1 MLKAKFTHIY
11 YLAVQNRIC
20 MLRKCIFT
28 LAVLAS
34 TSIVF
39 TGCSRNGTSSKNSS
53 SATGWKIGE
62 EGGFDYKGKDYKDQ
76 IQGPNLILIHGGTFT
91 KGRVQDDVMKD
102 WNNAP
107 ARMQVRS
114 FYMDETEVT
123 NKMYIEYLDWL
134 QRVFTDKNGYNPIYN
149 SALPDTLVWRNQLG
163 YYDDMVNNYL
173 RHPAFRTHPVVGVSW
188 QQANNFAKWRTNR
201 VNELILEQKGW
212 IAKGARISDD
222 IKGVTNFDTETYL
235 KRPDKVYNGEYSKK
249 NVSDVEDDTE
259 DQIQSFVG
267 NKAIIRERGE
277 GDVDSIRVTN
287 ASVEYGI
294 VLPEYRLPTEAEWE
308 YAALG
313 LAGIREYNSY
323 QGKKKYPWSG
333 DTSRVTQSRNA
344 GDQLANFKQG
354 RGDYSGVA
362 GWSNDDAE
370 ITADVYQYPPND
382 FGLYGM
388 AGNVSE
394 WVADVFRPLTNNEVS
409 DMNYFR
415 GNIFQTYLNEDG
427 STDNPKASIND
438 SVSFYEDNPNDRK
451 TYNQLPGSMKKRT
464 IDPENYGDDGN
475 LIKTNGLAADN
486 LAYADGD
493 ELYVRDNSKSSDGEL
508 NNPMYADAFME
519 LRADQQN
526 RLTLVSNSTR
536 VIKGASWK
544 DRAYWLDP
552 AQRRYMPEFLAADYI
567 GFRCA
572 MSYLGST
579 SDDRKPR
586 GLPKN

>member
-1 MLKAKFTHIY
+1 
-11 YLAVQNRIC
+11 

-28 LAVLAS
+28 LAFLS
-34 TSIVF
+34 SISIVF
-39 TGCSRNGTSSKNSS
+39 SGCSRNGSVKSGQS

-62 EGGFDYKGKDYKDQ
+62 NGGFDYKGKDYKDQ
-76 IQGPNLILIHGGTFT
+76 IQGPNLILIHGGTYT

-123 NKMYIEYLDWL
+123 NLMYIEYLDWL
-134 QRVFTDKNGYNPIYN
+134 KRVFVDQPEIYF

-188 QQANNFAKWRTNR
+188 QQASNFAKWRTNR
-201 VNELILEQKGW
+201 VNELILEEKGW
-212 IAKGARISDD
+212 IAKGARTSDD
-222 IKGVTNFDTETYL
+222 IQGINNFDTETYL
-235 KRPDKVYNGEYSKK
+235 KRPDLVYGGNYTAD
-249 NVSDVEDDTE
+249 NVRAAENDTE
-259 DQIQSFVG
+259 DQTQSFVG
-267 NKAIIRERGE
+267 RRAQITVRGE
-277 GDVDSIRVTN
+277 GTEEDDVKVTN

-294 VLPEYRLPTEAEWE
+294 VLPEYRLPTETEWE

-370 ITADVYQYPPND
+370 ITADVRQYPPND

-394 WVADVFRPLTNNEVS
+394 WVADVYRPLTNNEVS

-415 GNIFQTYLNEDG
+415 GNLFQTYITEDG
-427 STDNPKASIND
+427 KASVNND
-438 SVSFYEDNPNDRK
+438 VVNYDDGPNGR
-451 TYNQLPGSMKKRT
+451 TVYSQLPGSIQKQNIVPNDFDSEFT
-464 IDPENYGDDGN
+464 SEELLNS
-475 LIKTNGLAADN
+475 NGLVANN

-493 ELYVRDNSKSSDGEL
+493 KLFQRDDEE
-508 NNPMYADAFME
+508 MYTDAFDE
-519 LRADQQN
+519 TRKREEK
-526 RLTLVSNSTR
+526 RLTLVSNTTR

-579 SDDRKPR
+579 SSDRKPK
-586 GLPKN
+586 GIPKN

>member
-1 MLKAKFTHIY
+1 ML
-11 YLAVQNRIC
+11 
-20 MLRKCIFT
+20 
-28 LAVLAS
+28 
-34 TSIVF
+34 
-39 TGCSRNGTSSKNSS
+39 TGCSRSGSVKSGES

-62 EGGFDYKGKDYKDQ
+62 KGGFDYKGKDYKDQ
-76 IQGPNLILIHGGTFT
+76 IQGPNLILVHGGTYT

-107 ARMQVRS
+107 TRMQVRS

-123 NKMYIEYLDWL
+123 NLMYIEYLDWL
-134 QRVFTDKNGYNPIYN
+134 KRVFVDQPEIYL

-201 VNELILEQKGW
+201 VNELILEEKGW
-212 IAKGARISDD
+212 IAKGARTSDD
-222 IKGVTNFDTETYL
+222 IEGITNFDTETYL
-235 KRPDKVYNGEYSKK
+235 KRPDLVYGGNYTAE
-249 NVSDVEDDTE
+249 NVRSTENDTE
-259 DQIQSFVG
+259 DQTQSFVG
-267 NKAIIRERGE
+267 RRAQITIRGE
-277 GDVDSIRVTN
+277 GTEEDDVKVTN

-294 VLPEYRLPTEAEWE
+294 VLPEYRLPTESEWE

-354 RGDYSGVA
+354 RGDFSGVA

-394 WVADVFRPLTNNEVS
+394 WVADVYRPLTNNEVS

-415 GNIFQTYLNEDG
+415 GNLFQTYITEDG
-427 STDNPKASIND
+427 KASVNND
-438 SVSFYEDNPNDRK
+438 VVNIDDNPNGRIV
-451 TYNQLPGSMKKRT
+451 YSQLPGSIQK
-464 IDPENYGDDGN
+464 ENIVPNDFDSEFTSQDLLN
-475 LIKTNGLAADN
+475 SNGLVANN

-493 ELYVRDNSKSSDGEL
+493 KLFQRDDEE
-508 NNPMYADAFME
+508 MYTDAFDE
-519 LRADQQN
+519 TRKREEK
-526 RLTLVSNSTR
+526 RLTLVSNTTR

-579 SDDRKPR
+579 SEDRKPR
-586 GLPKN
+586 GIPKN

>member
-1 MLKAKFTHIY
+1 MYNSFKQYKLYVMRVKFTHIY
-11 YLAVQNRIC
+11 YLAVQIRIC

-28 LAVLAS
+28 LSVLAS
-34 TSIVF
+34 ISFIL
-39 TGCSRNGTSSKNSS
+39 TGCSRNGSVKSGES

-62 EGGFDYKGKDYKDQ
+62 KGGFDYKGKDYKDQ
-76 IQGPNLILIHGGTFT
+76 IQGPNLILVHGGTYT

-107 ARMQVRS
+107 TRMQVRS

-123 NKMYIEYLDWL
+123 NLMYIEYLEWL
-134 QRVFTDKNGYNPIYN
+134 KRVFVDQPEIYL

-188 QQANNFAKWRTNR
+188 QQASNFAKWRTNR
-201 VNELILEQKGW
+201 VNELILEEKGW
-212 IAKGARISDD
+212 IAKGARTSDD
-222 IKGVTNFDTETYL
+222 IQGITNFDTETYL
-235 KRPDKVYNGEYSKK
+235 KRPDLVYGGNYTAE
-249 NVSDVEDDTE
+249 NVKSAENDTE
-259 DQIQSFVG
+259 DQTQSFVG
-267 NKAIIRERGE
+267 RRAQITIRGE
-277 GDVDSIRVTN
+277 GTEEDDVKVTN

-294 VLPEYRLPTEAEWE
+294 VLPEYRLPTESEWE

-354 RGDYSGVA
+354 RGDFSGVA

-394 WVADVFRPLTNNEVS
+394 WVADVYRPLTNNEVS

-415 GNIFQTYLNEDG
+415 GNLFQTYITEDG
-427 STDNPKASIND
+427 KASVNNDVINND
-438 SVSFYEDNPNDRK
+438 DNPNGRSV
-451 TYNQLPGSMKKRT
+451 YSQLPGSIQKEDIVPNDFDSEFT
-464 IDPENYGDDGN
+464 SQELLNS
-475 LIKTNGLAADN
+475 NGLVANN

-493 ELYVRDNSKSSDGEL
+493 KLFQRDEEE
-508 NNPMYADAFME
+508 MYTDAFDE
-519 LRADQQN
+519 TRKREEK
-526 RLTLVSNSTR
+526 RLTLVSNTTR

-552 AQRRYMPEFLAADYI
+552 AQRRYMPEFLGADFI

-579 SDDRKPR
+579 SEDRKPR
-586 GLPKN
+586 GIPKN

>member
-1 MLKAKFTHIY
+1 VK
-11 YLAVQNRIC
+11 
-20 MLRKCIFT
+20 
-28 LAVLAS
+28 S
-34 TSIVF
+34 
-39 TGCSRNGTSSKNSS
+39 GES

-62 EGGFDYKGKDYKDQ
+62 NGGFDYKGKDYKDQ
-76 IQGPNLILIHGGTFT
+76 IQGPNLILIHGGTYT

-123 NKMYIEYLDWL
+123 NLMYIEYLEWL
-134 QRVFTDKNGYNPIYN
+134 KRVFEEQPEIYF

-173 RHPAFRTHPVVGVSW
+173 RHPAFRTHPVVGVNW

-201 VNELILEQKGW
+201 VNELILEEKGW
-212 IAKGARISDD
+212 IAKGARTSDD
-222 IKGVTNFDTETYL
+222 IQGVTNFDTETYL
-235 KRPDKVYNGEYSKK
+235 KRPDLVYGGNYTAE
-249 NVSDVEDDTE
+249 NVKAAENDTE
-259 DQIQSFVG
+259 DQTQSFVG
-267 NKAIIRERGE
+267 RRAQITVRGE
-277 GDVDSIRVTN
+277 GTEEDDVKVTN

-294 VLPEYRLPTEAEWE
+294 VLPEYRLPTESEWE

-370 ITADVYQYPPND
+370 ITADVRQYPPND

-394 WVADVFRPLTNNEVS
+394 WVADVYRPLTNNEVS

-415 GNIFQTYLNEDG
+415 GNLYQTYITEDG
-427 STDNPKASIND
+427 KAS
-438 SVSFYEDNPNDRK
+438 VSNEASLDPNPNGRSV
-451 TYNQLPGSMKKRT
+451 YRELPGSIKK
-464 IDPENYGDDGN
+464 ENIVPNDFDSEFTN
-475 LIKTNGLAADN
+475 EQLLNSNGLAADN

-493 ELYVRDNSKSSDGEL
+493 KLFQREKGNPDGEE
-508 NNPMYADAFME
+508 MYTNAFDE
-519 LRADQQN
+519 TRILEEK
-526 RLTLVSNSTR
+526 RLTLVSNTTR

-579 SDDRKPR
+579 SEDRKPR
-586 GLPKN
+586 GIPKN

>member
-1 MLKAKFTHIY
+1 MSVLKAKFTHIY

-28 LAVLAS
+28 LAVLS
-34 TSIVF
+34 SLSIVF
-39 TGCSRNGTSSKNSS
+39 TGCSRNGSVKSGQS

-62 EGGFDYKGKDYKDQ
+62 NGGFDYKGKDYKDQ
-76 IQGPNLILIHGGTFT
+76 IQGPNLILIHGGTYT

-107 ARMQVRS
+107 SRMQVRS

-123 NKMYIEYLDWL
+123 NLMYIEYLDWL
-134 QRVFTDKNGYNPIYN
+134 KRVFVDQPEIYF

-188 QQANNFAKWRTNR
+188 QQASNFAKWRTNR

-212 IAKGARISDD
+212 IAKGARTSDD
-222 IKGVTNFDTETYL
+222 IQGMTNFDTETYL
-235 KRPDKVYNGEYSKK
+235 KRPDLVYGGNYTAD
-249 NVSDVEDDTE
+249 NVRAAESDTE
-259 DQIQSFVG
+259 DQTQSFVG
-267 NKAIIRERGE
+267 NRAQITVRGE
-277 GDVDSIRVTN
+277 GTEEDDVKVTN

-294 VLPEYRLPTEAEWE
+294 VLPEYRLPTESEWE

-370 ITADVYQYPPND
+370 ITADVRQYPPND

-394 WVADVFRPLTNNEVS
+394 WVADVFRPLTNSEVS

-415 GNIFQTYLNEDG
+415 GNLFQTYITEDG
-427 STDNPKASIND
+427 KASVNNEAVNYD
-438 SVSFYEDNPNDRK
+438 DNPNGRSV
-451 TYNQLPGSMKKRT
+451 YRQLPGSIQK
-464 IDPENYGDDGN
+464 ENIVPNDFDSEFTSEELLN
-475 LIKTNGLAADN
+475 SNGLVANN

-493 ELYVRDNSKSSDGEL
+493 KLFQRDDEE
-508 NNPMYADAFME
+508 MYTDAFDE
-519 LRADQQN
+519 TRKREEK
-526 RLTLVSNSTR
+526 RLTLVSNTTR
-536 VIKGASWK
+536 VIKGGSWK

-552 AQRRYMPEFLAADYI
+552 AQRRYMPEFLGADYI

-579 SDDRKPR
+579 SEDRKPR
-586 GLPKN
+586 GIPKN

>member
-1 MLKAKFTHIY
+1 
-11 YLAVQNRIC
+11 

-28 LAVLAS
+28 LAVLS
-34 TSIVF
+34 SVSIVF
-39 TGCSRNGTSSKNSS
+39 TGCSRNGSVNSGQS

-62 EGGFDYKGKDYKDQ
+62 NGGFDYKGKDYKDQ
-76 IQGPNLILIHGGTFT
+76 IQGPNLILIHGGTYT

-107 ARMQVRS
+107 TRMQVRS

-123 NKMYIEYLDWL
+123 NLMYIEYLDWL
-134 QRVFTDKNGYNPIYN
+134 KRVFVDQPQIYF

-188 QQANNFAKWRTNR
+188 QQASNFAKWRTNR
-201 VNELILEQKGW
+201 VNELILEEKGW
-212 IAKGARISDD
+212 IAKGARTSDD
-222 IKGVTNFDTETYL
+222 IQGITNFDTETYL
-235 KRPDKVYNGEYSKK
+235 KRPDLVYGGNYTAD
-249 NVSDVEDDTE
+249 NVRAAENDTE
-259 DQIQSFVG
+259 DQTQSFVG
-267 NKAIIRERGE
+267 RRAQITVRGE
-277 GDVDSIRVTN
+277 GTEEDDVKVAN

-294 VLPEYRLPTEAEWE
+294 VLPEYRLPTESEWE

-370 ITADVYQYPPND
+370 ITADVRQYPPND

-415 GNIFQTYLNEDG
+415 GNLFQTYITEDG
-427 STDNPKASIND
+427 KASLNND
-438 SVSFYEDNPNDRK
+438 VVNYDDNPNGRSV
-451 TYNQLPGSMKKRT
+451 YSQLPGSIQK
-464 IDPENYGDDGN
+464 ENIVPNDYDSEFTTQELLN
-475 LIKTNGLAADN
+475 SNGLVANN

-493 ELYVRDNSKSSDGEL
+493 KLFQRNDEE
-508 NNPMYADAFME
+508 MYTDAFDE
-519 LRADQQN
+519 TRKREEK
-526 RLTLVSNSTR
+526 RLTLVSNTTR

-552 AQRRYMPEFLAADYI
+552 AQRRYLPEFLAADYI

-579 SDDRKPR
+579 SEDRKPR
-586 GLPKN
+586 GIPKN

>member
-1 MLKAKFTHIY
+1 
-11 YLAVQNRIC
+11 

-34 TSIVF
+34 ISIVF
-39 TGCSRNGTSSKNSS
+39 TGCSRNGSVKSGES

-62 EGGFDYKGKDYKDQ
+62 NGGFDYKGKDYKDQ

-107 ARMQVRS
+107 TRMQVRS

-123 NKMYIEYLDWL
+123 NLMYIEYLDWL
-134 QRVFTDKNGYNPIYN
+134 KRVFIDQPEIYF

-201 VNELILEQKGW
+201 VNELILEEKGW
-212 IAKGARISDD
+212 IAKGARTSEA
-222 IKGVTNFDTETYL
+222 IKGRVNFDTETYL
-235 KRPDKVYNGEYSKK
+235 KRPDLVYGENYTAD
-249 NVSDVEDDTE
+249 NVRATENDTE
-259 DQIQSFVG
+259 DQTQSFVG
-267 NKAIIRERGE
+267 RRAQITVRGE
-277 GDVDSIRVTN
+277 GTEEDDVKVTN

-294 VLPEYRLPTEAEWE
+294 VLPEYRLPTESEWE

-394 WVADVFRPLTNNEVS
+394 WVADVYRPLTNNEVS

-415 GNIFQTYLNEDG
+415 GNLFQTYITEDG
-427 STDNPKASIND
+427 KASVNNDVINYD
-438 SVSFYEDNPNDRK
+438 DNPNGRIV
-451 TYNQLPGSMKKRT
+451 YSQLPGSIQKQNIVPNDFDSEFT
-464 IDPENYGDDGN
+464 NEQLLN
-475 LIKTNGLAADN
+475 TNGLAADN

-493 ELYVRDNSKSSDGEL
+493 KLFQREKGNPDGEE
-508 NNPMYADAFME
+508 MYTNAF
-519 LRADQQN
+519 DQTRIAEEK
-526 RLTLVSNSTR
+526 RLTLVSNTTR

-579 SDDRKPR
+579 SEDRKPR
-586 GLPKN
+586 GIPKN

>member
-1 MLKAKFTHIY
+1 MSVFKSKFTHIY

-20 MLRKCIFT
+20 MLRKCIFI
-28 LAVLAS
+28 LAFLS
-34 TSIVF
+34 SISIIF
-39 TGCSRNGTSSKNSS
+39 TGCSRNGSVKSGQS

-62 EGGFDYKGKDYKDQ
+62 NGGFDYKGKDYKDQ
-76 IQGPNLILIHGGTFT
+76 IQGPNLILIHGGTYT

-107 ARMQVRS
+107 SRMQVRS

-123 NKMYIEYLDWL
+123 NLMYIEYLDWL
-134 QRVFTDKNGYNPIYN
+134 KRVFVDQQKIYL

-188 QQANNFAKWRTNR
+188 QQASNFAKWRTNR
-201 VNELILEQKGW
+201 VNELILEEKGW
-212 IAKGARISDD
+212 IAKGARTSDD
-222 IKGVTNFDTETYL
+222 IQGITNFDTETYL
-235 KRPDKVYNGEYSKK
+235 KRPDLVYGENYTAD
-249 NVSDVEDDTE
+249 NVRAAENDTE

-267 NKAIIRERGE
+267 RRAQITVRGE
-277 GDVDSIRVTN
+277 GTEEDDVKVTN
-287 ASVEYGI
+287 ASVEYGV
-294 VLPEYRLPTEAEWE
+294 VLPEYRLPTESEWE

-370 ITADVYQYPPND
+370 ITADVRQYPPND

-394 WVADVFRPLTNNEVS
+394 WVADVYRPLTNNEVS

-415 GNIFQTYLNEDG
+415 GNLFQTYYIGEDG
-427 STDNPKASIND
+427 KTSVNTLPVD
-438 SVSFYEDNPNDRK
+438 SLNPNGKSVYR
-451 TYNQLPGSMKKRT
+451 QLPGSIRK
-464 IDPENYGDDGN
+464 ENIIPNDFDSEFTN
-475 LIKTNGLAADN
+475 EQLLESNGLAADN

-493 ELYVRDNSKSSDGEL
+493 KLYQRDKGNPDGEE
-508 NNPMYADAFME
+508 MYTDAFDE
-519 LRADQQN
+519 SRALEEK
-526 RLTLVSNSTR
+526 RLTLVSNTTR

-579 SDDRKPR
+579 SEDRKPR
-586 GLPKN
+586 GIPKN

>member
-1 MLKAKFTHIY
+1 MYNSFKQYKLYIMRVKFTHIY
-11 YLAVQNRIC
+11 YLAVQIRIC

-28 LAVLAS
+28 LSVLAS
-34 TSIVF
+34 ISFIL
-39 TGCSRNGTSSKNSS
+39 TGCSRNGSVKSGES

-62 EGGFDYKGKDYKDQ
+62 KGGFDYKGKDYKDQ
-76 IQGPNLILIHGGTFT
+76 IQGPNLILVHGGTYT

-107 ARMQVRS
+107 TRMQVRS

-123 NKMYIEYLDWL
+123 NLMYIEYLEWL
-134 QRVFTDKNGYNPIYN
+134 KRVFVDQPEIYL

-188 QQANNFAKWRTNR
+188 QQASNFAKWRTNR
-201 VNELILEQKGW
+201 VNELILEEKGW
-212 IAKGARISDD
+212 IAKGARTSDD
-222 IKGVTNFDTETYL
+222 IQGITNFDTETYL
-235 KRPDKVYNGEYSKK
+235 KRPDLVYGGNYTAE
-249 NVSDVEDDTE
+249 NVKSAENDTE
-259 DQIQSFVG
+259 DQTQSFVG
-267 NKAIIRERGE
+267 RRAQITIRGE
-277 GDVDSIRVTN
+277 GTEEDDVKVTN

-294 VLPEYRLPTEAEWE
+294 VLPEYRLPTESEWE

-354 RGDYSGVA
+354 RGDFSGVA

-394 WVADVFRPLTNNEVS
+394 WVADVYRPLTNNEVS

-415 GNIFQTYLNEDG
+415 GNLFQTYITEDG
-427 STDNPKASIND
+427 KASVNNDVINND
-438 SVSFYEDNPNDRK
+438 ENPNGRSV
-451 TYNQLPGSMKKRT
+451 YSQLPGSIQKEDIVPNDFDSEFT
-464 IDPENYGDDGN
+464 SQELLNS
-475 LIKTNGLAADN
+475 NGLVANN

-493 ELYVRDNSKSSDGEL
+493 KLFQRDEEE
-508 NNPMYADAFME
+508 MYTDAFDE
-519 LRADQQN
+519 TRKREEK
-526 RLTLVSNSTR
+526 RLTLVSNTTR

-579 SDDRKPR
+579 SEDRKPR
-586 GLPKN
+586 GIPKN

>member
-1 MLKAKFTHIY
+1 
-11 YLAVQNRIC
+11 

-28 LAVLAS
+28 LVVLS
-34 TSIVF
+34 SISIVF
-39 TGCSRNGTSSKNSS
+39 TGCSRNGSVKSGQS

-62 EGGFDYKGKDYKDQ
+62 NGGFDYKGKDYKDQ
-76 IQGPNLILIHGGTFT
+76 IQGPNLILIHGGTYT

-107 ARMQVRS
+107 TRMQVRS

-123 NKMYIEYLDWL
+123 NLMYIEYLDWL
-134 QRVFTDKNGYNPIYN
+134 KRVFVDQPEIY
-149 SALPDTLVWRNQLG
+149 STALPDTLVWRNQLG
-163 YYDDMVNNYL
+163 YFDDMVNNYL

-201 VNELILEQKGW
+201 VNELILEEKGW
-212 IAKGARISDD
+212 IAKGARTSDD
-222 IKGVTNFDTETYL
+222 IRGITNFDTETYL
-235 KRPDKVYNGEYSKK
+235 KRPDLVYGGNYTDD
-249 NVSDVEDDTE
+249 NVRAAENDTE
-259 DQIQSFVG
+259 DQTQSFVG
-267 NKAIIRERGE
+267 RRAQITVRGE
-277 GDVDSIRVTN
+277 GTEEDDIKVTN

-294 VLPEYRLPTEAEWE
+294 VLPEYRLPTETEWE

-415 GNIFQTYLNEDG
+415 GNLFQTYITEDG
-427 STDNPKASIND
+427 KVSVND
-438 SVSFYEDNPNDRK
+438 EVVNDDDNPNGR
-451 TYNQLPGSMKKRT
+451 TVYSQLPGSIQK
-464 IDPENYGDDGN
+464 ENIVPNDFDSEFTSQDLLN
-475 LIKTNGLAADN
+475 SNGLVANN

-493 ELYVRDNSKSSDGEL
+493 KLFQRDDEE
-508 NNPMYADAFME
+508 MYTDAFDE
-519 LRADQQN
+519 TRKREEK
-526 RLTLVSNSTR
+526 RLTLVSNTTR

-579 SDDRKPR
+579 SEDRKPR
-586 GLPKN
+586 GIPKN

>member
-1 MLKAKFTHIY
+1 MH
-11 YLAVQNRIC
+11 
-20 MLRKCIFT
+20 
-28 LAVLAS
+28 
-34 TSIVF
+34 
-39 TGCSRNGTSSKNSS
+39 
-53 SATGWKIGE
+53 
-62 EGGFDYKGKDYKDQ
+62 Q

-91 KGRVQDDVMKD
+91 RGRVQDDVMKD

-107 ARMQVRS
+107 TRMQVRS

-134 QRVFTDKNGYNPIYN
+134 KRVFKDQLDIYE

-163 YYDDMVNNYL
+163 YYEDMVDNYL

-212 IAKGARISDD
+212 IAKGARTSNSVQ
-222 IKGVTNFDTETYL
+222 GMTNFDTETYL
-235 KRPDKVYNGEYSKK
+235 KRPDRVYDGNYTAGNIEA
-249 NVSDVEDDTE
+249 VENDTE
-259 DQIQSFVG
+259 DQTQLFVG
-267 NKAIIRERGE
+267 NRAKITVRGE
-277 GDVDSIRVTN
+277 GDEEDTVKVTN

-323 QGKKKYPWSG
+323 QGKKKFPWSG

-354 RGDYSGVA
+354 RGDFSGVA
-362 GWSNDDAE
+362 GWSNDNAE
-370 ITADVYQYPPND
+370 ITADVHQYPPND

-394 WVADVFRPLTNNEVS
+394 WVADVYRPVTNNEVS

-415 GNIFQTYLNEDG
+415 GNVFQNYIKKDG
-427 STDNPKASIND
+427 KVSINE
-438 SVSFYEDNPNDRK
+438 SVVDTINPNGRNV
-451 TYNQLPGSMKKRT
+451 YSQLPGSIKK
-464 IDPENYGDDGN
+464 ENIVPNDFDSDFTSEQLLN
-475 LIKTNGLAADN
+475 SNGLASDN

-493 ELYVRDNSKSSDGEL
+493 KLFERTDG
-508 NNPMYADAFME
+508 NPDEEEMYTDAFDDSRKDE
-519 LRADQQN
+519 TK

-552 AQRRYMPEFLAADYI
+552 AQRRYLPEFLAADYI

-579 SDDRKPR
+579 SEDRKPR
-586 GLPKN
+586 GIPKN

>member
-1 MLKAKFTHIY
+1 MYNSFKQYKLYVMRVKFTHIY
-11 YLAVQNRIC
+11 YLAVQIRIC

-28 LAVLAS
+28 LSVLAS
-34 TSIVF
+34 ISFIL
-39 TGCSRNGTSSKNSS
+39 TGCSRNGSVKSGES

-62 EGGFDYKGKDYKDQ
+62 KGGFDYKGKDYKDQ
-76 IQGPNLILIHGGTFT
+76 IQGPNLILVHGGTYT

-107 ARMQVRS
+107 TRMQVRS

-123 NKMYIEYLDWL
+123 NLMYIEYLEWL
-134 QRVFTDKNGYNPIYN
+134 KRVFVDQPEIYL

-188 QQANNFAKWRTNR
+188 QQASNFAKWRTNR
-201 VNELILEQKGW
+201 VNELILEEKGW
-212 IAKGARISDD
+212 IAKGARTSDD
-222 IKGVTNFDTETYL
+222 IQGITNFDTETYL
-235 KRPDKVYNGEYSKK
+235 KRPDLVYGGNYTAE
-249 NVSDVEDDTE
+249 NVKSAENDTE
-259 DQIQSFVG
+259 DQTQSFVG
-267 NKAIIRERGE
+267 RRAQITIRGE
-277 GDVDSIRVTN
+277 GTEEDDVKVTN

-294 VLPEYRLPTEAEWE
+294 VLPEYRLPTESEWE

-354 RGDYSGVA
+354 RGDFSGVA

-394 WVADVFRPLTNNEVS
+394 WVADVYRPLTNNEVS

-415 GNIFQTYLNEDG
+415 GNLFQTYITEDG
-427 STDNPKASIND
+427 KASVNNDVINND
-438 SVSFYEDNPNDRK
+438 DNPNGRSV
-451 TYNQLPGSMKKRT
+451 YSQLPGSIQKEGIVPNDFDSEFT
-464 IDPENYGDDGN
+464 SQELLNS
-475 LIKTNGLAADN
+475 NGLVADN

-493 ELYVRDNSKSSDGEL
+493 KLFQRDEEE
-508 NNPMYADAFME
+508 MYTDAFDE
-519 LRADQQN
+519 TRKREEK
-526 RLTLVSNSTR
+526 RLTLVSNTTR

-579 SDDRKPR
+579 SEDRKPR
-586 GLPKN
+586 GIPKN

>member
-1 MLKAKFTHIY
+1 MSNRFEQYKLYVMRVKFTHIY
-11 YLAVQNRIC
+11 YLAVQIRIC

-28 LAVLAS
+28 LSVLAS
-34 TSIVF
+34 ISFIL
-39 TGCSRNGTSSKNSS
+39 TGCSRNGSVKSGES

-62 EGGFDYKGKDYKDQ
+62 KGGFDYKGKDYKDQ
-76 IQGPNLILIHGGTFT
+76 IQGPNLILIHGGTYT

-107 ARMQVRS
+107 TRMQVRS

-123 NKMYIEYLDWL
+123 NLMYIEYLEWL
-134 QRVFTDKNGYNPIYN
+134 KRVFVDQPEIYF

-188 QQANNFAKWRTNR
+188 QQASNFAKWRTNR
-201 VNELILEQKGW
+201 VNELILEEKGW
-212 IAKGARISDD
+212 IAKGARTSDD
-222 IKGVTNFDTETYL
+222 IQGVTNFDTETYL
-235 KRPDKVYNGEYSKK
+235 KRPDLVYGGNYTAE
-249 NVSDVEDDTE
+249 NVRSTENDTE
-259 DQIQSFVG
+259 DQTQSFVG
-267 NKAIIRERGE
+267 RRAQITIRGE
-277 GDVDSIRVTN
+277 GTEEDDIKVTN

-294 VLPEYRLPTEAEWE
+294 VLPEYRLPTESEWE

-394 WVADVFRPLTNNEVS
+394 WVADVYRPLTNNEVS

-415 GNIFQTYLNEDG
+415 GNLFQTYITEDG
-427 STDNPKASIND
+427 KASVNNDVINND
-438 SVSFYEDNPNDRK
+438 DNPNGRSV
-451 TYNQLPGSMKKRT
+451 YSQLPGSIQKEDIVPNDFDSEFT
-464 IDPENYGDDGN
+464 SQELLNS
-475 LIKTNGLAADN
+475 NGLVANN

-493 ELYVRDNSKSSDGEL
+493 KLFQRDDEE
-508 NNPMYADAFME
+508 MYTDAFDE
-519 LRADQQN
+519 TRKREEK
-526 RLTLVSNSTR
+526 RLTLVSNTTR

-579 SDDRKPR
+579 SEDRKPR
-586 GLPKN
+586 GIPKN

>member
-1 MLKAKFTHIY
+1 MYNSFKQYKLYVMRVKFTHIY
-11 YLAVQNRIC
+11 YLAVQIRIC
-20 MLRKCIFT
+20 MLHKCIFT
-28 LAVLAS
+28 LSVLAS
-34 TSIVF
+34 ISFIL
-39 TGCSRNGTSSKNSS
+39 TGCSRNGSVKSGES

-62 EGGFDYKGKDYKDQ
+62 KGGFDYKGKDYKDQ
-76 IQGPNLILIHGGTFT
+76 IQGPNLILIHGGTYT

-107 ARMQVRS
+107 TRMQVRS

-123 NKMYIEYLDWL
+123 NLMYIEYLEWL
-134 QRVFTDKNGYNPIYN
+134 KRVFVDQPEIYL

-188 QQANNFAKWRTNR
+188 QQASNFAKWRTNR
-201 VNELILEQKGW
+201 VNELILEEKGW
-212 IAKGARISDD
+212 IAKGARTSDD
-222 IKGVTNFDTETYL
+222 IQGITNFDTETYL
-235 KRPDKVYNGEYSKK
+235 KRPDLVYGGNYTAE
-249 NVSDVEDDTE
+249 NVKSVENDTE
-259 DQIQSFVG
+259 DQTQSFVG
-267 NKAIIRERGE
+267 RRAQITIRGE
-277 GDVDSIRVTN
+277 GTEEDDVKVTN

-294 VLPEYRLPTEAEWE
+294 VLPEYRLPTESEWE

-354 RGDYSGVA
+354 RGDFSGVA

-394 WVADVFRPLTNNEVS
+394 WVADVYRPLTNNEVS

-415 GNIFQTYLNEDG
+415 GNLFQTYITEDG
-427 STDNPKASIND
+427 KASVNNDVINND
-438 SVSFYEDNPNDRK
+438 NNPNGRSV
-451 TYNQLPGSMKKRT
+451 YSQLPGSIQKEDIVPNDFDSEFT
-464 IDPENYGDDGN
+464 SQELLNS
-475 LIKTNGLAADN
+475 NGLVANN

-493 ELYVRDNSKSSDGEL
+493 KLFQRDEEE
-508 NNPMYADAFME
+508 MYTDAFDE
-519 LRADQQN
+519 TRKREEK
-526 RLTLVSNSTR
+526 RLTLVSNTTR

-579 SDDRKPR
+579 SEDRKPR
-586 GLPKN
+586 GIPKN

>member
-1 MLKAKFTHIY
+1 MYNSFKQYKLYIMRVKFTHIY
-11 YLAVQNRIC
+11 YLAVQIRIC

-28 LAVLAS
+28 LSVLAS
-34 TSIVF
+34 ISFIL
-39 TGCSRNGTSSKNSS
+39 TGCSRNGSVKSGES

-62 EGGFDYKGKDYKDQ
+62 KGGFDYKGKDYKDQ
-76 IQGPNLILIHGGTFT
+76 IQGPNLILIHGGTYT

-107 ARMQVRS
+107 TRMQVRS

-123 NKMYIEYLDWL
+123 NLMYIEYLEWL
-134 QRVFTDKNGYNPIYN
+134 KRVFVDQPEIYL

-188 QQANNFAKWRTNR
+188 QQASNFAKWRTNR
-201 VNELILEQKGW
+201 VNELILEEKGW
-212 IAKGARISDD
+212 IAKGARTSDD
-222 IKGVTNFDTETYL
+222 IQGITNFDTETYL
-235 KRPDKVYNGEYSKK
+235 KRPDLVYGGNYTAE
-249 NVSDVEDDTE
+249 NVKSAENDTE
-259 DQIQSFVG
+259 DQTQSFVG
-267 NKAIIRERGE
+267 RRAQITIRGE
-277 GDVDSIRVTN
+277 GTEEDDVKVTN

-294 VLPEYRLPTEAEWE
+294 VLPEYRLPTESEWE

-354 RGDYSGVA
+354 RGDFSGVA

-394 WVADVFRPLTNNEVS
+394 WVADVYRPLTNNEVS

-415 GNIFQTYLNEDG
+415 GNLFQTYITEDG
-427 STDNPKASIND
+427 KASVNNDVINND
-438 SVSFYEDNPNDRK
+438 ENPNGRSV
-451 TYNQLPGSMKKRT
+451 YSQLPGSIQKEDIVPNDFDSEFT
-464 IDPENYGDDGN
+464 SQELLNS
-475 LIKTNGLAADN
+475 NGLVANN

-493 ELYVRDNSKSSDGEL
+493 KLFQRDEEE
-508 NNPMYADAFME
+508 MYTDAFDE
-519 LRADQQN
+519 TRKREEK
-526 RLTLVSNSTR
+526 RLTLVSNTTR

-579 SDDRKPR
+579 SEDRKPR
-586 GLPKN
+586 GIPKN

>member
-1 MLKAKFTHIY
+1 
-11 YLAVQNRIC
+11 

-28 LAVLAS
+28 LTVLAS
-34 TSIVF
+34 ITIVF
-39 TGCSRNGTSSKNSS
+39 TGCSRNGSVKSGES

-62 EGGFDYKGKDYKDQ
+62 NGGFDYKGKDYKDQ

-107 ARMQVRS
+107 TRMQVRS

-123 NKMYIEYLDWL
+123 NLMYIEYLDWL
-134 QRVFTDKNGYNPIYN
+134 KRVFVQEDGTNPIYI

-201 VNELILEQKGW
+201 VNELILEEKGW
-212 IAKGARISDD
+212 IAKGARTSDA
-222 IKGVTNFDTETYL
+222 IKGRVNFDTETYL
-235 KRPDKVYNGEYSKK
+235 KRPDLVYGENYTAD
-249 NVSDVEDDTE
+249 NVRAAENDTE
-259 DQIQSFVG
+259 DQTQSFVG
-267 NKAIIRERGE
+267 RRAQITVRGE
-277 GDVDSIRVTN
+277 GTEEDDVKVTN

-294 VLPEYRLPTEAEWE
+294 VLPEYRLPTESEWE

-394 WVADVFRPLTNNEVS
+394 WVADVYRPLTNNEVS

-415 GNIFQTYLNEDG
+415 GNLFQTYITEDG
-427 STDNPKASIND
+427 KASVNNDVINYD
-438 SVSFYEDNPNDRK
+438 DNPNGRSV
-451 TYNQLPGSMKKRT
+451 YSQLPGSIQKQNIVPNDFDSEFT
-464 IDPENYGDDGN
+464 NEQLLN
-475 LIKTNGLAADN
+475 TNGLAADN

-493 ELYVRDNSKSSDGEL
+493 KLFQREKGNPDGEE
-508 NNPMYADAFME
+508 MYTNAFDE
-519 LRADQQN
+519 TRIAEEK
-526 RLTLVSNSTR
+526 RLTLVSNTTR

-579 SDDRKPR
+579 SEDRKPR
-586 GLPKN
+586 GIPKN

>member
-1 MLKAKFTHIY
+1 MYNSFKQYKLYVMRVKFTHIY
-11 YLAVQNRIC
+11 YLAVQIRIC

-28 LAVLAS
+28 LSVLAS
-34 TSIVF
+34 ISFIL
-39 TGCSRNGTSSKNSS
+39 TGCSRNGSVKSGES

-62 EGGFDYKGKDYKDQ
+62 KGGFDYKGKDYKDQ
-76 IQGPNLILIHGGTFT
+76 IQGPNLILIHGGTYT

-107 ARMQVRS
+107 TRMQVRS

-123 NKMYIEYLDWL
+123 NLMYIEYLEWL
-134 QRVFTDKNGYNPIYN
+134 KRVFVDQPEIYL

-188 QQANNFAKWRTNR
+188 QQASNFAKWRTNR
-201 VNELILEQKGW
+201 VNELILEEKGW
-212 IAKGARISDD
+212 IAKGARTSDD
-222 IKGVTNFDTETYL
+222 IQGITNFDTETYL
-235 KRPDKVYNGEYSKK
+235 KRPDRVYGGNYTAE
-249 NVSDVEDDTE
+249 NVKSAENDTE
-259 DQIQSFVG
+259 DQTQSFVG
-267 NKAIIRERGE
+267 RRAQITIRGE
-277 GDVDSIRVTN
+277 GTEEDDVKVTN

-294 VLPEYRLPTEAEWE
+294 VLPEYRLPTESEWE

-354 RGDYSGVA
+354 RGDFSGVA

-394 WVADVFRPLTNNEVS
+394 WVADVYRPLTNNEVS

-415 GNIFQTYLNEDG
+415 GNLFQTYITEDG
-427 STDNPKASIND
+427 KASVNNDVINND
-438 SVSFYEDNPNDRK
+438 NNPNGRSV
-451 TYNQLPGSMKKRT
+451 YSQLPGSIQKEDIVPNDFDSEFT
-464 IDPENYGDDGN
+464 SQELLNS
-475 LIKTNGLAADN
+475 NGLVANN

-493 ELYVRDNSKSSDGEL
+493 KLYQRDEEE
-508 NNPMYADAFME
+508 MYTDAFDE
-519 LRADQQN
+519 TRKREEK
-526 RLTLVSNSTR
+526 RLTLVSNTTR

-579 SDDRKPR
+579 SEDRKPR
-586 GLPKN
+586 GIPKN

>member
-1 MLKAKFTHIY
+1 
-11 YLAVQNRIC
+11 

-28 LAVLAS
+28 LAVLS
-34 TSIVF
+34 SISIVF
-39 TGCSRNGTSSKNSS
+39 TGCSRNGAVKSGQS

-62 EGGFDYKGKDYKDQ
+62 NGGFDYKGKDYKDQ
-76 IQGPNLILIHGGTFT
+76 IQGPNLILIHGGTYT

-123 NKMYIEYLDWL
+123 NLMYIEYLDWL
-134 QRVFTDKNGYNPIYN
+134 KRVFVDQPEIYF

-188 QQANNFAKWRTNR
+188 QQASNFAKWRTNR
-201 VNELILEQKGW
+201 VNELILEEKGW
-212 IAKGARISDD
+212 ISKGARTSDD
-222 IKGVTNFDTETYL
+222 IQGINNFDTETYL
-235 KRPDKVYNGEYSKK
+235 KRPDLVYGGNYTAD
-249 NVSDVEDDTE
+249 NVRAAENDTE
-259 DQIQSFVG
+259 DQTQSFVG
-267 NKAIIRERGE
+267 RRAQITVRGE
-277 GDVDSIRVTN
+277 GTEEDDVKVTN

-294 VLPEYRLPTEAEWE
+294 VLPEYRLPTETEWE

-370 ITADVYQYPPND
+370 ITADVRQYPPND

-415 GNIFQTYLNEDG
+415 GNLFQTYITEDG
-427 STDNPKASIND
+427 KASVNND
-438 SVSFYEDNPNDRK
+438 VVNYDDGPNGR
-451 TYNQLPGSMKKRT
+451 TVYSQLPGSIQK
-464 IDPENYGDDGN
+464 ENIVPNDFDSEFTSEELLN
-475 LIKTNGLAADN
+475 SNGLVANN

-493 ELYVRDNSKSSDGEL
+493 KLFQRDDEE
-508 NNPMYADAFME
+508 MYTDAFDE
-519 LRADQQN
+519 TRKREEK
-526 RLTLVSNSTR
+526 RLTLVSNTTR

-579 SDDRKPR
+579 SSDRKPK
-586 GLPKN
+586 GIPKN

>member
-1 MLKAKFTHIY
+1 MSVLKVKFTHIY

-28 LAVLAS
+28 LVFLS
-34 TSIVF
+34 SISIVF
-39 TGCSRNGTSSKNSS
+39 IGCSRNGSVKNGQS

-62 EGGFDYKGKDYKDQ
+62 NGGFDYKGKDYKDQ
-76 IQGPNLILIHGGTFT
+76 IQGPNLILIHGGTYT

-107 ARMQVRS
+107 TRMQVRS

-123 NKMYIEYLDWL
+123 NLMYIEYLEWL
-134 QRVFTDKNGYNPIYN
+134 KRVFVSQPEIYL

-163 YYDDMVNNYL
+163 FYDDMVNNYL

-188 QQANNFAKWRTNR
+188 QQASNFAKWRTNR
-201 VNELILEQKGW
+201 VNELILEDKGW
-212 IAKGARISDD
+212 IARGARTSDD
-222 IKGVTNFDTETYL
+222 IQGVTNFDTETYL
-235 KRPDKVYNGEYSKK
+235 KRPDLVYGGNYSAD
-249 NVSDVEDDTE
+249 NVKAVESDTE

-267 NKAIIRERGE
+267 RRAQITIRGE
-277 GDVDSIRVTN
+277 GTDEDDVEVTN

-294 VLPEYRLPTEAEWE
+294 VLPEYRLPTESEWE

-354 RGDYSGVA
+354 RGDFSGVA

-370 ITADVYQYPPND
+370 ITADVRQYPPND

-394 WVADVFRPLTNNEVS
+394 WVADVYRPLTNNEVS

-415 GNIFQTYLNEDG
+415 GNLFQNYITEDG
-427 STDNPKASIND
+427 KASVNNELINYD
-438 SVSFYEDNPNDRK
+438 DNPNGRSV
-451 TYNQLPGSMKKRT
+451 YSQLPGSMQK
-464 IDPENYGDDGN
+464 ENIVPNDFDSEFSSEDLLN
-475 LIKTNGLAADN
+475 SNGLVAN
-486 LAYADGD
+486 NIAYADGD
-493 ELYVRDNSKSSDGEL
+493 KLFERDGEE
-508 NNPMYADAFME
+508 MYTDAFDE
-519 LRADQQN
+519 TRKREEK
-526 RLTLVSNSTR
+526 RLTLVSNTTR

-579 SDDRKPR
+579 SEDRKPR
-586 GLPKN
+586 GIPKN

>member
-1 MLKAKFTHIY
+1 
-11 YLAVQNRIC
+11 

-28 LAVLAS
+28 LVVLSAS
-34 TSIVF
+34 SLVF
-39 TGCSRNGTSSKNSS
+39 TGCSSNGSVKSGES

-62 EGGFDYKGKDYKDQ
+62 NGGFDYKGKDYKDQ
-76 IQGPNLILIHGGTFT
+76 IQGPNLILIHGGTYT

-123 NKMYIEYLDWL
+123 NLMYIEYLEWL
-134 QRVFTDKNGYNPIYN
+134 KRVFEEQPDIYF

-173 RHPAFRTHPVVGVSW
+173 RHPAFRTHPVVGVNW

-201 VNELILEQKGW
+201 VNELILEEKGW
-212 IAKGARISDD
+212 IAKGARTSDD
-222 IKGVTNFDTETYL
+222 IQGVTNFDTETYL
-235 KRPDKVYNGEYSKK
+235 KRPDLVYGGNYTADKAKAAE
-249 NVSDVEDDTE
+249 NDTE
-259 DQIQSFVG
+259 DQTQSFVG
-267 NKAIIRERGE
+267 RRAQITVRGE
-277 GDVDSIRVTN
+277 GTEEDDVKVTN

-294 VLPEYRLPTEAEWE
+294 VLPEYRLPTESEWE

-370 ITADVYQYPPND
+370 ITADVRQYPPND

-394 WVADVFRPLTNNEVS
+394 WVADVYRPLTNNEVS

-415 GNIFQTYLNEDG
+415 GNLYQTYITEDG
-427 STDNPKASIND
+427 KAS
-438 SVSFYEDNPNDRK
+438 VSNEASLDPNPNGRSV
-451 TYNQLPGSMKKRT
+451 YRELPGSIKK
-464 IDPENYGDDGN
+464 ENIVPNDFDSEFTN
-475 LIKTNGLAADN
+475 EQLLNTNGLAADN

-493 ELYVRDNSKSSDGEL
+493 KLFQREKGNPDGEE
-508 NNPMYADAFME
+508 MYTNAFDE
-519 LRADQQN
+519 TRILEEK
-526 RLTLVSNSTR
+526 RLTLVSNTTR

-579 SDDRKPR
+579 SEDRKPR
-586 GLPKN
+586 GIPKN

>member
-1 MLKAKFTHIY
+1 
-11 YLAVQNRIC
+11 

-34 TSIVF
+34 ISIVF
-39 TGCSRNGTSSKNSS
+39 TGCSRNGSVKSGES

-62 EGGFDYKGKDYKDQ
+62 NGGFDYKGKDYKDQ

-107 ARMQVRS
+107 TRMQVRS

-123 NKMYIEYLDWL
+123 NLMYIEYLDWL
-134 QRVFTDKNGYNPIYN
+134 KRVFIDQPEIYF

-201 VNELILEQKGW
+201 VNELILEEKGW
-212 IAKGARISDD
+212 IAKGARTSEA
-222 IKGVTNFDTETYL
+222 IKGRVNFDTETYL
-235 KRPDKVYNGEYSKK
+235 KRPDLVYGENYTAD
-249 NVSDVEDDTE
+249 NVRATENDTE
-259 DQIQSFVG
+259 DQTQSFVG
-267 NKAIIRERGE
+267 RRAQITVRGE
-277 GDVDSIRVTN
+277 GTEEDDVKVTN

-294 VLPEYRLPTEAEWE
+294 VLPEYRLPTESEWE

-394 WVADVFRPLTNNEVS
+394 WVADVYRPLTNNEVS

-415 GNIFQTYLNEDG
+415 GNLFQTYITEDG
-427 STDNPKASIND
+427 KASVNNDVINYD
-438 SVSFYEDNPNDRK
+438 DNPNGRSV
-451 TYNQLPGSMKKRT
+451 YSQLPGSIQK
-464 IDPENYGDDGN
+464 ENIVPNDFDSEFTN
-475 LIKTNGLAADN
+475 EQLLNTNGLAADN

-493 ELYVRDNSKSSDGEL
+493 KLFQREKGNPDGEE
-508 NNPMYADAFME
+508 MYTNAFDE
-519 LRADQQN
+519 TRIAEEK
-526 RLTLVSNSTR
+526 RLTLVSNTTR

-552 AQRRYMPEFLAADYI
+552 AQRRYMPEFLAADYV

-579 SDDRKPR
+579 SEDRKPR
-586 GLPKN
+586 GIPKN

>member
-1 MLKAKFTHIY
+1 MSVLKAKFTHIY

-28 LAVLAS
+28 LAVLS
-34 TSIVF
+34 SISIVF
-39 TGCSRNGTSSKNSS
+39 TGCSRNGSVKSGQS

-62 EGGFDYKGKDYKDQ
+62 NGGFDYKGKDYKDQ
-76 IQGPNLILIHGGTFT
+76 IQGPNLILIHGGTYT

-123 NKMYIEYLDWL
+123 NLMYIEYLDWL
-134 QRVFTDKNGYNPIYN
+134 KRVFADQPEIYS

-188 QQANNFAKWRTNR
+188 QQASNFAKWRTNR
-201 VNELILEQKGW
+201 VNELILEEKGW
-212 IAKGARISDD
+212 VAKGVRTSDD
-222 IKGVTNFDTETYL
+222 IRGISNFDTETYL
-235 KRPDKVYNGEYSKK
+235 KRPDLVYGGNYTAD
-249 NVSDVEDDTE
+249 NVRAAENDTE
-259 DQIQSFVG
+259 DQTQSFVG
-267 NKAIIRERGE
+267 RRAQITVRGE
-277 GDVDSIRVTN
+277 GTEEDDVKVTN

-294 VLPEYRLPTEAEWE
+294 VLPEYRLPTETEWE

-370 ITADVYQYPPND
+370 ITADVRQYPPND

-394 WVADVFRPLTNNEVS
+394 WVADVYRPLTNNEVS

-415 GNIFQTYLNEDG
+415 GNLFQTYITEDG
-427 STDNPKASIND
+427 KASVNNEVVND
-438 SVSFYEDNPNDRK
+438 DDNPNGRSV
-451 TYNQLPGSMKKRT
+451 YSQLPGSIQK
-464 IDPENYGDDGN
+464 ENIVPNDFESEFTSQELLN
-475 LIKTNGLAADN
+475 SNGLVANN

-493 ELYVRDNSKSSDGEL
+493 KLFQRDNEE
-508 NNPMYADAFME
+508 MYSDAFDE
-519 LRADQQN
+519 TRKREEK
-526 RLTLVSNSTR
+526 RLTLVSNTTR

-579 SDDRKPR
+579 SEDRKPR
-586 GLPKN
+586 GIPKN

>member
-1 MLKAKFTHIY
+1 
-11 YLAVQNRIC
+11 

-34 TSIVF
+34 ITIVF
-39 TGCSRNGTSSKNSS
+39 TGCSRNGSVKSGES

-62 EGGFDYKGKDYKDQ
+62 NGGFDYKGKDYKDQ

-107 ARMQVRS
+107 TRMQVRS

-123 NKMYIEYLDWL
+123 NLMYIEYLDWL
-134 QRVFTDKNGYNPIYN
+134 KRVFIDQPEIYF

-201 VNELILEQKGW
+201 VNELILEGKGW
-212 IAKGARISDD
+212 IAKGARTSEA
-222 IKGVTNFDTETYL
+222 IKGRVNFDTETYL
-235 KRPDKVYNGEYSKK
+235 KRPDLVYGENYTAD
-249 NVSDVEDDTE
+249 NVRAAENDTE
-259 DQIQSFVG
+259 DQTQSFVG
-267 NKAIIRERGE
+267 RRAQITVRGE
-277 GDVDSIRVTN
+277 GTEEDDVKVTN

-294 VLPEYRLPTEAEWE
+294 VLPEYRLPTESEWE

-394 WVADVFRPLTNNEVS
+394 WVADVYRPLTNNEVS

-415 GNIFQTYLNEDG
+415 GNLFQTYITEDG
-427 STDNPKASIND
+427 KASVNNDVINYD
-438 SVSFYEDNPNDRK
+438 DNPNGRSV
-451 TYNQLPGSMKKRT
+451 YSQLPGSIQKQNIVPNDFDSEFT
-464 IDPENYGDDGN
+464 NEQLLN
-475 LIKTNGLAADN
+475 TNGLAADN

-493 ELYVRDNSKSSDGEL
+493 KLFQREKGNPDGEE
-508 NNPMYADAFME
+508 MYTNAFDE
-519 LRADQQN
+519 TRIAEEK
-526 RLTLVSNSTR
+526 RLTLVSNTTR

-579 SDDRKPR
+579 SEDRKPR
-586 GLPKN
+586 GIPKN

>member
-1 MLKAKFTHIY
+1 MYNRFEQYKLYVMRVKFTHIY
-11 YLAVQNRIC
+11 YLAVQIRIC

-28 LAVLAS
+28 LSVLAS
-34 TSIVF
+34 ISFIL
-39 TGCSRNGTSSKNSS
+39 TGCSRNGSVKSGES

-62 EGGFDYKGKDYKDQ
+62 KGGFDYKGKDYKDQ
-76 IQGPNLILIHGGTFT
+76 IQGPNLILVHGGTYT

-107 ARMQVRS
+107 TRMQVRS

-123 NKMYIEYLDWL
+123 NLMYIEYLEWL
-134 QRVFTDKNGYNPIYN
+134 KRVFVDQPEIYL

-188 QQANNFAKWRTNR
+188 QQASNFAKWRTNR
-201 VNELILEQKGW
+201 VNELILEEKGW
-212 IAKGARISDD
+212 IAKGARTSDD
-222 IKGVTNFDTETYL
+222 IQGITNFDTETYL
-235 KRPDKVYNGEYSKK
+235 KRPDLVYGGNYTAE
-249 NVSDVEDDTE
+249 NVKSAENDTE
-259 DQIQSFVG
+259 DQTQSFVG
-267 NKAIIRERGE
+267 RRAQITIRGE
-277 GDVDSIRVTN
+277 GTEEDDVKVTN

-294 VLPEYRLPTEAEWE
+294 VLPEYRLPTESEWE

-354 RGDYSGVA
+354 RGDFSGVA

-394 WVADVFRPLTNNEVS
+394 WVADVYRPLTNNEVS

-415 GNIFQTYLNEDG
+415 GNLFQTYITEDG
-427 STDNPKASIND
+427 KASVNNDVINND
-438 SVSFYEDNPNDRK
+438 DNPNGRSV
-451 TYNQLPGSMKKRT
+451 YSQLPGSIQK
-464 IDPENYGDDGN
+464 ENIVPNDFDSEFTSQELLN
-475 LIKTNGLAADN
+475 SNGLVANN

-493 ELYVRDNSKSSDGEL
+493 KLFQRDEEE
-508 NNPMYADAFME
+508 MYTDAFDE
-519 LRADQQN
+519 TRKREEK
-526 RLTLVSNSTR
+526 RLTLVSNTTR

-552 AQRRYMPEFLAADYI
+552 AQRRYMPEFLGADYI

-579 SDDRKPR
+579 SEDRKPR
-586 GLPKN
+586 GIPKN

>member
-1 MLKAKFTHIY
+1 
-11 YLAVQNRIC
+11 

-34 TSIVF
+34 ISIVF
-39 TGCSRNGTSSKNSS
+39 TGCSRNGSIKSGES

-62 EGGFDYKGKDYKDQ
+62 NGGFDYKGKDYKDQ

-107 ARMQVRS
+107 TRMQVRS

-123 NKMYIEYLDWL
+123 NLMYIEYLDWL
-134 QRVFTDKNGYNPIYN
+134 KRVFIDQPEIYF

-201 VNELILEQKGW
+201 VNELILEEKGW
-212 IAKGARISDD
+212 IAKGARTSEA
-222 IKGVTNFDTETYL
+222 IKGRVNFDTETYL
-235 KRPDKVYNGEYSKK
+235 KRPDLVYGENYTAD
-249 NVSDVEDDTE
+249 NLRATENDTE
-259 DQIQSFVG
+259 DQTQSFVG
-267 NKAIIRERGE
+267 RRAQITVRGE
-277 GDVDSIRVTN
+277 GTEEDDVKVTN

-294 VLPEYRLPTEAEWE
+294 VLPEYRLPTESEWE

-394 WVADVFRPLTNNEVS
+394 WVADVYRPLTNNEVS

-415 GNIFQTYLNEDG
+415 GNLFQTYITEDG
-427 STDNPKASIND
+427 KASVNNDVINYD
-438 SVSFYEDNPNDRK
+438 DNPNGRSV
-451 TYNQLPGSMKKRT
+451 YSQLPGSIQKQNIVPNDFDSEFT
-464 IDPENYGDDGN
+464 NEQLLN
-475 LIKTNGLAADN
+475 TNGLAADN

-493 ELYVRDNSKSSDGEL
+493 KLFQREKGNPDGEE
-508 NNPMYADAFME
+508 MYTNAFDE
-519 LRADQQN
+519 TRIAEEK
-526 RLTLVSNSTR
+526 RLTLVSNTTR

-579 SDDRKPR
+579 SDDRKPK
-586 GLPKN
+586 GIPKN

>member
-1 MLKAKFTHIY
+1 MSVLKAKFTHIY

-28 LAVLAS
+28 LAVLS
-34 TSIVF
+34 SVSIVF
-39 TGCSRNGTSSKNSS
+39 TGCSRNGSVNSGQS

-62 EGGFDYKGKDYKDQ
+62 NGGFDYKGKDYKDQ
-76 IQGPNLILIHGGTFT
+76 IQGPNLILIHGGTYT

-107 ARMQVRS
+107 TRMQVRS

-123 NKMYIEYLDWL
+123 NLMYIEYLDWL
-134 QRVFTDKNGYNPIYN
+134 KRVFVDQPQIYF

-188 QQANNFAKWRTNR
+188 QQASNFAKWRTNR
-201 VNELILEQKGW
+201 VNELILEEKGW
-212 IAKGARISDD
+212 IAKGARTSDD
-222 IKGVTNFDTETYL
+222 IQGITNFDTETYL
-235 KRPDKVYNGEYSKK
+235 KRPDLVYGGNYTAD
-249 NVSDVEDDTE
+249 NVRAAENDTE
-259 DQIQSFVG
+259 DQTQSFVG
-267 NKAIIRERGE
+267 RRAQITVRGE
-277 GDVDSIRVTN
+277 GTEEDDVKVAN

-294 VLPEYRLPTEAEWE
+294 VLPEYRLPTESEWE

-370 ITADVYQYPPND
+370 ITADVRQYPPND

-415 GNIFQTYLNEDG
+415 GNLFQTYITEDG
-427 STDNPKASIND
+427 KASLNND
-438 SVSFYEDNPNDRK
+438 VVNYDDNPNGRSV
-451 TYNQLPGSMKKRT
+451 YSQLPGSIQK
-464 IDPENYGDDGN
+464 ENIVPNDYDSEFTTQELLN
-475 LIKTNGLAADN
+475 SNGLVANN

-493 ELYVRDNSKSSDGEL
+493 KLFQRNDEE
-508 NNPMYADAFME
+508 MYTDAFDE
-519 LRADQQN
+519 TRKREEK
-526 RLTLVSNSTR
+526 RLTLVSNTTR

-552 AQRRYMPEFLAADYI
+552 AQRRYLPEFLAADYI

-579 SDDRKPR
+579 SEDRKPR
-586 GLPKN
+586 GIPKN

>member
-1 MLKAKFTHIY
+1 
-11 YLAVQNRIC
+11 

-28 LAVLAS
+28 LTVLALI
-34 TSIVF
+34 TIVF
-39 TGCSRNGTSSKNSS
+39 TGCSRNGSVKSGES

-62 EGGFDYKGKDYKDQ
+62 NGGFDYKGKDYKDQ

-107 ARMQVRS
+107 TRMQVRS

-123 NKMYIEYLDWL
+123 NLMYIEYLDWL
-134 QRVFTDKNGYNPIYN
+134 KRVFVQEDGTNPIYI

-201 VNELILEQKGW
+201 VNELILEEKGW
-212 IAKGARISDD
+212 IAKGARTSDA
-222 IKGVTNFDTETYL
+222 IKGRVNFDTETYL
-235 KRPDKVYNGEYSKK
+235 KRPDLVYGENYTAD
-249 NVSDVEDDTE
+249 NVRAAENDTE
-259 DQIQSFVG
+259 DQTQSFVG
-267 NKAIIRERGE
+267 RRAQITVRGE
-277 GDVDSIRVTN
+277 GTEEDDVKVTN

-294 VLPEYRLPTEAEWE
+294 VLPEYRLPTESEWE

-394 WVADVFRPLTNNEVS
+394 WVADVYRPLTNNEVS

-415 GNIFQTYLNEDG
+415 GNMFQTYITEDG
-427 STDNPKASIND
+427 KASVNNDVINYD
-438 SVSFYEDNPNDRK
+438 DNPNGRSV
-451 TYNQLPGSMKKRT
+451 YSQLPGSIQKQNIVPNDFDSEFT
-464 IDPENYGDDGN
+464 NEQLLN
-475 LIKTNGLAADN
+475 TNGLAADN

-493 ELYVRDNSKSSDGEL
+493 KLFQREKGNPDGEE
-508 NNPMYADAFME
+508 MYTNAFDE
-519 LRADQQN
+519 TRIAEEK
-526 RLTLVSNSTR
+526 RLTLVSNTTR

-579 SDDRKPR
+579 SEDRKPR
-586 GLPKN
+586 GIPKN

>member
-1 MLKAKFTHIY
+1 
-11 YLAVQNRIC
+11 

-34 TSIVF
+34 ISIVF
-39 TGCSRNGTSSKNSS
+39 TGCSRNGSVKSGES

-62 EGGFDYKGKDYKDQ
+62 NGGFDYKGKDYKDQ

-107 ARMQVRS
+107 TRMQVRS

-123 NKMYIEYLDWL
+123 NLMYIEYLDWL
-134 QRVFTDKNGYNPIYN
+134 KRVFIDQPEIYF

-201 VNELILEQKGW
+201 VNELILEEKGW
-212 IAKGARISDD
+212 IAKGARTSEA
-222 IKGVTNFDTETYL
+222 IKGRVNFDTETYL
-235 KRPDKVYNGEYSKK
+235 KRPDLVYGENYTAD
-249 NVSDVEDDTE
+249 NVRATENDTE
-259 DQIQSFVG
+259 DQTQSFVG
-267 NKAIIRERGE
+267 RRAQITVRGE
-277 GDVDSIRVTN
+277 GTEEDDVKVTN

-294 VLPEYRLPTEAEWE
+294 VLPEYRLPTESEWE

-394 WVADVFRPLTNNEVS
+394 WVADVYRPLTNNEVS

-415 GNIFQTYLNEDG
+415 GNLFQTYITEDG
-427 STDNPKASIND
+427 KASVNND
-438 SVSFYEDNPNDRK
+438 VVNYDDNPNGRSV
-451 TYNQLPGSMKKRT
+451 YSQLPGSIQK
-464 IDPENYGDDGN
+464 ENIVPNDFDSEFTN
-475 LIKTNGLAADN
+475 EQLLNTNGLAADN

-493 ELYVRDNSKSSDGEL
+493 KLFQREKGNPDGEE
-508 NNPMYADAFME
+508 MYTNAFDE
-519 LRADQQN
+519 TRIAEEK
-526 RLTLVSNSTR
+526 RLTLVSNTTR

-579 SDDRKPR
+579 SEDRKPR
-586 GLPKN
+586 GIPKN

>member
-1 MLKAKFTHIY
+1 
-11 YLAVQNRIC
+11 

-28 LAVLAS
+28 LAVLS
-34 TSIVF
+34 SISIVF
-39 TGCSRNGTSSKNSS
+39 TGCSRNGSVKSGQS

-62 EGGFDYKGKDYKDQ
+62 NGGFDYKGKDYKDQ
-76 IQGPNLILIHGGTFT
+76 IQGPNLILIHGGTYT

-123 NKMYIEYLDWL
+123 NLMYIEYLDWL
-134 QRVFTDKNGYNPIYN
+134 KRVFVDQPEIYF

-188 QQANNFAKWRTNR
+188 QQASNFAKWRTNR
-201 VNELILEQKGW
+201 VNELVLEEKGW
-212 IAKGARISDD
+212 IAKGARTSDD
-222 IKGVTNFDTETYL
+222 IQGINNFDTETYL
-235 KRPDKVYNGEYSKK
+235 KRPDLVYGGNYTAN
-249 NVSDVEDDTE
+249 NVRAAENDTE
-259 DQIQSFVG
+259 DQTQSFVG
-267 NKAIIRERGE
+267 RRAQITVRGE
-277 GDVDSIRVTN
+277 GTEEDDVKVTN

-294 VLPEYRLPTEAEWE
+294 VLPEYRLPTETEWE

-370 ITADVYQYPPND
+370 ITADVRQYPPND

-415 GNIFQTYLNEDG
+415 GNLFQTYITEDG
-427 STDNPKASIND
+427 KASVNND
-438 SVSFYEDNPNDRK
+438 VVNYDDAPNGR
-451 TYNQLPGSMKKRT
+451 TVYSQLPGSIQK
-464 IDPENYGDDGN
+464 ENIVPNDFDSEFTSEELLN
-475 LIKTNGLAADN
+475 SNGLVANN

-493 ELYVRDNSKSSDGEL
+493 KLFQRDDEE
-508 NNPMYADAFME
+508 MYTDAFDE
-519 LRADQQN
+519 TRKREEK
-526 RLTLVSNSTR
+526 RLTLVSNTTR

-552 AQRRYMPEFLAADYI
+552 AQRRYMPEFLSADYI

-579 SDDRKPR
+579 SSDRKPK
-586 GLPKN
+586 GIPKN

>member
-1 MLKAKFTHIY
+1 
-11 YLAVQNRIC
+11 

-34 TSIVF
+34 ISIVF
-39 TGCSRNGTSSKNSS
+39 TGCSRNGSVKSGES

-62 EGGFDYKGKDYKDQ
+62 NGGFDYKGKDYKDQ

-107 ARMQVRS
+107 TRMQVRS

-123 NKMYIEYLDWL
+123 NLMYIEYLDWL
-134 QRVFTDKNGYNPIYN
+134 KRVFIDQPEIYF

-201 VNELILEQKGW
+201 VNELILEEKGW
-212 IAKGARISDD
+212 IAKGARTSEA
-222 IKGVTNFDTETYL
+222 IKGRVNFDTETYL
-235 KRPDKVYNGEYSKK
+235 KRPDLVYGENYTAD
-249 NVSDVEDDTE
+249 NVRATENDTE
-259 DQIQSFVG
+259 DQTQSFVG
-267 NKAIIRERGE
+267 RRAQITVRGE
-277 GDVDSIRVTN
+277 GTEEDDVKVTN

-294 VLPEYRLPTEAEWE
+294 VLPEYRLPTESEWE

-313 LAGIREYNSY
+313 LTGIREYNSY

-394 WVADVFRPLTNNEVS
+394 WVADVYRPLTNNEVS

-415 GNIFQTYLNEDG
+415 GNLFQTYITEDG
-427 STDNPKASIND
+427 KASVNNDVINYD
-438 SVSFYEDNPNDRK
+438 DNPNGRSV
-451 TYNQLPGSMKKRT
+451 YRQLPGSIQK
-464 IDPENYGDDGN
+464 ENIVPNDFDSEFTN
-475 LIKTNGLAADN
+475 EQLLNTNGLAADN

-493 ELYVRDNSKSSDGEL
+493 KLFQREKGNPDGEE
-508 NNPMYADAFME
+508 MYTNAFDE
-519 LRADQQN
+519 TRIAEEK
-526 RLTLVSNSTR
+526 RLTLVSNTTR

-579 SDDRKPR
+579 SEDRKPR
-586 GLPKN
+586 GIPKN

>member
-1 MLKAKFTHIY
+1 MSVLKAKFTHIY

-28 LAVLAS
+28 LAVLS
-34 TSIVF
+34 SLSIVF
-39 TGCSRNGTSSKNSS
+39 TGCSRNGSVKSGQS

-62 EGGFDYKGKDYKDQ
+62 NGGFDYKGKDYKDQ
-76 IQGPNLILIHGGTFT
+76 IQGPNLILIHGGTYT

-107 ARMQVRS
+107 TRMQVRS

-123 NKMYIEYLDWL
+123 NLMYIEYLDWL
-134 QRVFTDKNGYNPIYN
+134 KRVFVDQPEIYF

-188 QQANNFAKWRTNR
+188 QQASNFAKWRTNR

-212 IAKGARISDD
+212 IAKGARTSDD
-222 IKGVTNFDTETYL
+222 IQGMTNFDTETYL
-235 KRPDKVYNGEYSKK
+235 KRPDLVYGGNYTAD
-249 NVSDVEDDTE
+249 NVRAAESDTE
-259 DQIQSFVG
+259 DQTQSFVG
-267 NKAIIRERGE
+267 NRAQITVRGE
-277 GDVDSIRVTN
+277 GTEEDDVKVTN

-294 VLPEYRLPTEAEWE
+294 VLPEYRLPTESEWE

-370 ITADVYQYPPND
+370 ITADVRQYPPND

-394 WVADVFRPLTNNEVS
+394 WVADVFRPLTNSEVS

-415 GNIFQTYLNEDG
+415 GNLFQTYITEDG
-427 STDNPKASIND
+427 KASVNSEAVNYD
-438 SVSFYEDNPNDRK
+438 DNPNGRSV
-451 TYNQLPGSMKKRT
+451 YRQLPGSIQK
-464 IDPENYGDDGN
+464 ENIVPNDFDSEFTSEELLN
-475 LIKTNGLAADN
+475 SNGLVANN

-493 ELYVRDNSKSSDGEL
+493 KLFQRDDEE
-508 NNPMYADAFME
+508 MYTDAFDE
-519 LRADQQN
+519 TRKREEK
-526 RLTLVSNSTR
+526 RLTLVSNTTR
-536 VIKGASWK
+536 VIKGGSWK

-552 AQRRYMPEFLAADYI
+552 AQRRYMPEFLGADYI

-579 SDDRKPR
+579 SEDRKPR
-586 GLPKN
+586 GIPKN

>member
-1 MLKAKFTHIY
+1 MTEIY
-11 YLAVQNRIC
+11 RYLNIIYEYDKQIYTYLLSCTPKCFC
-20 MLRKCIFT
+20 MKRKSFISLISL
-28 LAVLAS
+28 LAISCAFMS
-34 TSIVF
+34 
-39 TGCSRNGTSSKNSS
+39 CSSNGSFKNGAS

-62 EGGFDYKGKDYKDQ
+62 SGGFDYKGKDYKDQ
-76 IQGPNLILIHGGTFT
+76 IQGPNLILVHGGTFT

-102 WNNAP
+102 WNNTP
-107 ARMQVRS
+107 TRMQVRS

-123 NKMYIEYLDWL
+123 NLMYIEYLDWL
-134 QRVFTDKNGYNPIYN
+134 KRVFASQPDVYL

-163 YYDDMVNNYL
+163 FYDDMVNNYL
-173 RHPAFRTHPVVGVSW
+173 RHPAFQTHPVVGVSW
-188 QQANNFAKWRTNR
+188 QQASNFAKWRTNR
-201 VNELILEQKGW
+201 VNEIILEQKGW
-212 IAKGARISDD
+212 IAKGARTSKSIQN
-222 IKGVTNFDTETYL
+222 GLNFDTETYL
-235 KRPDKVYNGEYSKK
+235 KRPDLVYGGNYDAE
-249 NVSDVEDDTE
+249 NVSEVENATE
-259 DQIQSFVG
+259 NNVQDFVG
-267 NKAIIRERGE
+267 KEAQITVRGE
-277 GDVDSIRVTN
+277 GDQEDQVKVTN

-294 VLPEYRLPTEAEWE
+294 VLPEYRLPTESEWE

-333 DTSRVTQSRNA
+333 DSSRVSQQRNA

-370 ITADVYQYPPND
+370 ITADVRQYPPND

-394 WVADVFRPLTNNEVS
+394 WVADVYRPITNNEIS

-415 GNIFQTYLNEDG
+415 GNVFQNYITEDG
-427 STDNPKASIND
+427 KVKVATEPIFDDKNPAGRTIYD
-438 SVSFYEDNPNDRK
+438 
-451 TYNQLPGSMKKRT
+451 QLPGSIMKDN
-464 IDPENYGDDGN
+464 INPNDFESIQSQEELLNS
-475 LIKTNGLAADN
+475 NGLTANN

-493 ELYVRDNSKSSDGEL
+493 ELYERDETE
-508 NNPMYADAFME
+508 MYKDAFSKE
-519 LRADQQN
+519 REQGEK
-526 RLTLVSNSTR
+526 RLTLVSDKTR

-544 DRAYWLDP
+544 DRAFWLDP

-579 SDDRKPR
+579 SESRKPR
-586 GLPKN
+586 GIPKN

>member
-1 MLKAKFTHIY
+1 MSDLKVKFTHIY

-28 LAVLAS
+28 LAVLS
-34 TSIVF
+34 SISIVF
-39 TGCSRNGTSSKNSS
+39 TGCSRNGSVKSGQS

-62 EGGFDYKGKDYKDQ
+62 DGGFDYKGKDYKDQ
-76 IQGPNLILIHGGTFT
+76 IQGPNLILIHGGTYT

-107 ARMQVRS
+107 TRMQVRS

-123 NKMYIEYLDWL
+123 NLMYIEYLEWL
-134 QRVFTDKNGYNPIYN
+134 KRVFVSQPEIYL

-163 YYDDMVNNYL
+163 FYDDMVNNYL

-188 QQANNFAKWRTNR
+188 QQASNFAKWRTNR
-201 VNELILEQKGW
+201 VNELILEDKGW
-212 IAKGARISDD
+212 IARGARTSDD
-222 IKGVTNFDTETYL
+222 IQGVTNFDTETYL
-235 KRPDKVYNGEYSKK
+235 KRPDLVYGGNYSAN
-249 NVSDVEDDTE
+249 NVKAVESDTE

-267 NKAIIRERGE
+267 RRAQITIRGE
-277 GDVDSIRVTN
+277 GTDEDDVEVTN

-294 VLPEYRLPTEAEWE
+294 VLPEYRLPTESEWE

-354 RGDYSGVA
+354 RGDFSGVA

-370 ITADVYQYPPND
+370 ITADVRQYPPND

-394 WVADVFRPLTNNEVS
+394 WVADVYRPLTNNEVS

-415 GNIFQTYLNEDG
+415 GNLFQNYITEDG
-427 STDNPKASIND
+427 KASVNNELINYD
-438 SVSFYEDNPNDRK
+438 ENPNGRNV
-451 TYNQLPGSMKKRT
+451 YSQLPGSMQK
-464 IDPENYGDDGN
+464 ENIVPNDFDSEFSSEDLLN
-475 LIKTNGLAADN
+475 SNGLVAN
-486 LAYADGD
+486 NIAYADGD
-493 ELYVRDNSKSSDGEL
+493 KLFERDGEE
-508 NNPMYADAFME
+508 MYTDAFDE
-519 LRADQQN
+519 TRKREEK
-526 RLTLVSNSTR
+526 RLTLVSNTTR
-536 VIKGASWK
+536 VIKGGSWK

-579 SDDRKPR
+579 SEDRRPR
-586 GLPKN
+586 GIPKN

>member
-1 MLKAKFTHIY
+1 
-11 YLAVQNRIC
+11 

-34 TSIVF
+34 ITIVF
-39 TGCSRNGTSSKNSS
+39 TGCSRNGSVKSGES

-62 EGGFDYKGKDYKDQ
+62 NGGFDYKGKDYKDQ

-107 ARMQVRS
+107 TRMQVRS

-123 NKMYIEYLDWL
+123 NLMYIEYLDWL
-134 QRVFTDKNGYNPIYN
+134 KRVFIDQPEIYF

-201 VNELILEQKGW
+201 VNELILEEKGW
-212 IAKGARISDD
+212 IAKGARTSEA
-222 IKGVTNFDTETYL
+222 IKGRVNFDTETYL
-235 KRPDKVYNGEYSKK
+235 KRPDLVYGENYTAD
-249 NVSDVEDDTE
+249 NVRAAENDTE
-259 DQIQSFVG
+259 DQTQSFVG
-267 NKAIIRERGE
+267 RRAQITVRGE
-277 GDVDSIRVTN
+277 GTEEDDVKVTN

-294 VLPEYRLPTEAEWE
+294 VLPEYRLPTESEWE

-394 WVADVFRPLTNNEVS
+394 WVADVYRPLTNNEVS

-415 GNIFQTYLNEDG
+415 GNLFQTYITEDG
-427 STDNPKASIND
+427 KASVNNDVINYD
-438 SVSFYEDNPNDRK
+438 DNPNGRSV
-451 TYNQLPGSMKKRT
+451 YRQLPGSIQK
-464 IDPENYGDDGN
+464 ENIVPNDFDSEFTN
-475 LIKTNGLAADN
+475 EQLLNTNGLAADN

-493 ELYVRDNSKSSDGEL
+493 KLFQREKGNPDGEE
-508 NNPMYADAFME
+508 MYTNAFDE
-519 LRADQQN
+519 TRIAEEK
-526 RLTLVSNSTR
+526 RLTLVSNTTR

-579 SDDRKPR
+579 SEDRKPR
-586 GLPKN
+586 GIPKN

>member
-1 MLKAKFTHIY
+1 MSVLKAKFTHIY

-28 LAVLAS
+28 LAVLS
-34 TSIVF
+34 SVSIVF
-39 TGCSRNGTSSKNSS
+39 SGCSRNGSVNSGQS

-62 EGGFDYKGKDYKDQ
+62 NGGFDYKGKDYKDQ
-76 IQGPNLILIHGGTFT
+76 IQGPNLILIHGGTYT

-107 ARMQVRS
+107 TRMQVRS

-123 NKMYIEYLDWL
+123 NLMYIEYLDWL
-134 QRVFTDKNGYNPIYN
+134 KRVFVDQPQIYL

-188 QQANNFAKWRTNR
+188 QQASNFAKWRTNR
-201 VNELILEQKGW
+201 VNELILEEKGW
-212 IAKGARISDD
+212 IAKGARTSDD
-222 IKGVTNFDTETYL
+222 IRGITNFDTETYL
-235 KRPDKVYNGEYSKK
+235 KRPDLVYSGNYTAD
-249 NVSDVEDDTE
+249 NVRAAENDTE
-259 DQIQSFVG
+259 DQTQSFVG
-267 NKAIIRERGE
+267 RRAQITVRGE
-277 GDVDSIRVTN
+277 GTEEDDVKVTN

-294 VLPEYRLPTEAEWE
+294 VLPEYRLPTESEWE

-370 ITADVYQYPPND
+370 ITADVRQYPPND

-415 GNIFQTYLNEDG
+415 GNLFKTYITEDG
-427 STDNPKASIND
+427 KASLNND
-438 SVSFYEDNPNDRK
+438 VVNYDDNPNGRSV
-451 TYNQLPGSMKKRT
+451 YSQLPGSIQK
-464 IDPENYGDDGN
+464 ENIVPNDYDSEFTTQELLN
-475 LIKTNGLAADN
+475 SNGLVANN

-493 ELYVRDNSKSSDGEL
+493 KLFQRNDEE
-508 NNPMYADAFME
+508 MYTDAFDE
-519 LRADQQN
+519 TRKREEK
-526 RLTLVSNSTR
+526 RLTLVSNTTR

-552 AQRRYMPEFLAADYI
+552 AQRRYLPEFLAADYI

-579 SDDRKPR
+579 SKDRKPR
-586 GLPKN
+586 GIPKN

>member
-11 YLAVQNRIC
+11 YLAVQNRVC

-28 LAVLAS
+28 LAVLS
-34 TSIVF
+34 SISIVF
-39 TGCSRNGTSSKNSS
+39 TGCSRNGSVKSGQS

-62 EGGFDYKGKDYKDQ
+62 DGGFDYKGKDYKDQ
-76 IQGPNLILIHGGTFT
+76 IQGPNLILIHGGTYT

-123 NKMYIEYLDWL
+123 NLMYIEYLDWL
-134 QRVFTDKNGYNPIYN
+134 KRVFVSQPEIYF

-188 QQANNFAKWRTNR
+188 QQASNFAKWRTNR
-201 VNELILEQKGW
+201 VNELILEEKDW
-212 IAKGARISDD
+212 ISKGARTSSD
-222 IKGVTNFDTETYL
+222 IQGITNFDTETYL
-235 KRPDKVYNGEYSKK
+235 KRPDLVYGGNYTAD
-249 NVSDVEDDTE
+249 NVRAVENDTE
-259 DQIQSFVG
+259 DQTQSFVG
-267 NKAIIRERGE
+267 RRAQITVRGE
-277 GDVDSIRVTN
+277 GTEEDDVKVTN

-294 VLPEYRLPTEAEWE
+294 VLPEYRLPTETEWE

-370 ITADVYQYPPND
+370 ITADVRQYPPND

-415 GNIFQTYLNEDG
+415 GNLFQTYVNEDG
-427 STDNPKASIND
+427 KVSVNND
-438 SVSFYEDNPNDRK
+438 VVNYNDGPNGR
-451 TYNQLPGSMKKRT
+451 TVYSQLPGSIQK
-464 IDPENYGDDGN
+464 ENIVPNDFDSEFTSED
-475 LIKTNGLAADN
+475 LLDSNGLVADN
-486 LAYADGD
+486 IAYADGD
-493 ELYVRDNSKSSDGEL
+493 KLFERDNEK
-508 NNPMYADAFME
+508 MYPDAFNVDE
-519 LRADQQN
+519 TRKREEK
-526 RLTLVSNSTR
+526 RLTLVSNTTR

-579 SDDRKPR
+579 SSDRKPK
-586 GLPKN
+586 GIPKN